1 MEDNLHVQNGEN
13 LVIDWRSKEFLK
25 ETAKWAKFLAILGFI
40 GIGLM
45 VLGSLVMLF
54 APSSLMSN
62 GDFPFGGKIF
72 MMLLYLAFA
81 VLYYFPISYLYQFSE
96 NTKKAI
102 ENNDNNA
109 IRDAFE
115 FLKSH
120 YKFIGIL
127 TIILLSF
134 YAIII
139 FIGLIGAGAAAMMN

>member
-1 MEDNLHVQNGEN
+1 MEDNLHVENGEN

-25 ETAKWAKFLAILGFI
+25 ETAKWTKFLAILGFV

-102 ENNDNNA
+102 VNNDNNA

-120 YKFIGIL
+120 YKFMGIL
-127 TIILLSF
+127 TIILLAF

-139 FIGLIGAGAAAMMN
+139 FIALIGAGAAAMMN

>member
-1 MEDNLHVQNGEN
+1 MEDNLHLEKGEN
-13 LVIDWRSKEFLK
+13 LIIDWRSKEFLK
-25 ETAKWAKFLAILGFI
+25 ETAKWTKFLAILGFV

-62 GDFPFGGKIF
+62 GDFPFGGKIL

-102 ENNDNNA
+102 ENNHNNA

-120 YKFIGIL
+120 YKFMGIL

>member
-1 MEDNLHVQNGEN
+1 MEDNLHVENGEN

-25 ETAKWAKFLAILGFI
+25 ETAKWTKLLAILGFV

-120 YKFIGIL
+120 YKFMGIL

-139 FIGLIGAGAAAMMN
+139 FIGLIGAGTAAMMN

>member
-1 MEDNLHVQNGEN
+1 MEDNLHVENGEN

-25 ETAKWAKFLAILGFI
+25 ETAKWTKFLAILGFV

-120 YKFIGIL
+120 YKFMGIL
-127 TIILLSF
+127 TIILLVF
-134 YAIII
+134 YAIMI

>member
-1 MEDNLHVQNGEN
+1 MENNLHVENGEN
-13 LVIDWRSKEFLK
+13 LIIDWRSKEFLK
-25 ETAKWAKFLAILGFI
+25 ETAKWTKFLAILGFV

-54 APSSLMSN
+54 VPSSLMSN

-120 YKFIGIL
+120 YKFMGIL
-127 TIILLSF
+127 TIILLAF

-139 FIGLIGAGAAAMMN
+139 FIGLIGAGTAAMMN

>member
-1 MEDNLHVQNGEN
+1 MEDNLHVENGEN

-25 ETAKWAKFLAILGFI
+25 ETAKWTKFLAILGFV
-40 GIGLM
+40 GIGFM

-109 IRDAFE
+109 VRDAFE

-120 YKFIGIL
+120 YKFMGIL

-134 YAIII
+134 YAIMI

>member
-1 MEDNLHVQNGEN
+1 MEDNLHVENGEN
-13 LVIDWRSKEFLK
+13 LIIDWRSKEFLK
-25 ETAKWAKFLAILGFI
+25 ETAKWTKFLAILGFV

-81 VLYYFPISYLYQFSE
+81 VLYYFPISYLYHFSE

-120 YKFIGIL
+120 YKFMGIL

-134 YAIII
+134 YAIMI

>member
-1 MEDNLHVQNGEN
+1 MEDNLHVENGEN

-25 ETAKWAKFLAILGFI
+25 ETAKWTKFLAILGFV

-120 YKFIGIL
+120 YKFMGIL

>member
-1 MEDNLHVQNGEN
+1 MENNLHVEKGEN

-25 ETAKWAKFLAILGFI
+25 ETAKWTKFLAILGFV

-120 YKFIGIL
+120 YKFMGIL

-134 YAIII
+134 YAIMI

>member
-1 MEDNLHVQNGEN
+1 MENNLHVQNGEN

-25 ETAKWAKFLAILGFI
+25 ETAKWTKFLAILGFV

-120 YKFIGIL
+120 YKFMGIL

>member
-1 MEDNLHVQNGEN
+1 MEDNLHVENGEN

-25 ETAKWAKFLAILGFI
+25 ETAKWTKFLAILGFV

-120 YKFIGIL
+120 YKFMGIL

-139 FIGLIGAGAAAMMN
+139 FIGLIGAGTAAMMN

>member
-1 MEDNLHVQNGEN
+1 MEDNLHVENGEN

-25 ETAKWAKFLAILGFI
+25 ETAKWTKFLAILGFV

-81 VLYYFPISYLYQFSE
+81 VLYYFPISYLYQFKKKK
-96 NTKKAI
+96 KKAI

-120 YKFIGIL
+120 YKFMGIL

>member
-25 ETAKWAKFLAILGFI
+25 ETAKWTKFLAILGFV

-120 YKFIGIL
+120 YKFMGIL

-139 FIGLIGAGAAAMMN
+139 FIALIRAGAAAMMN

>member
-25 ETAKWAKFLAILGFI
+25 ETAKWTKFLAILGFV

-120 YKFIGIL
+120 YKFMGIL

-134 YAIII
+134 YAIMI
-139 FIGLIGAGAAAMMN
+139 FIGLIGAGTAAMMN

>member
-1 MEDNLHVQNGEN
+1 MEDNLHVENGEN

-25 ETAKWAKFLAILGFI
+25 ETAKWTKFLAILGFV

-120 YKFIGIL
+120 YKFMGIL
-127 TIILLSF
+127 TIILLAF

-139 FIGLIGAGAAAMMN
+139 FIGLIGAGTAAMMN

>member
-1 MEDNLHVQNGEN
+1 MENNLHVENGEN
-13 LVIDWRSKEFLK
+13 LIIDWSSKEFLK
-25 ETAKWAKFLAILGFI
+25 ETAKWTKFLAILGFV

-54 APSSLMSN
+54 VPSSLMSN

-120 YKFIGIL
+120 YKFMGIL
-127 TIILLSF
+127 TIILLAF

>member
-1 MEDNLHVQNGEN
+1 MEDNLHVENGEN

-25 ETAKWAKFLAILGFI
+25 ETAKWTKFLAILGFV

-120 YKFIGIL
+120 YKFMGIL

-134 YAIII
+134 YAIMI
-139 FIGLIGAGAAAMMN
+139 FIGLIGAGTAAMMN

>member
-1 MEDNLHVQNGEN
+1 MEDNLHVENGEN

-25 ETAKWAKFLAILGFI
+25 ETAKWTKFLAILGFV

-120 YKFIGIL
+120 YKFMGIL

-134 YAIII
+134 YAIMI
-139 FIGLIGAGAAAMMN
+139 FIGLIGVGAAAMMN

>member
-1 MEDNLHVQNGEN
+1 MENNLHVENGEN
-13 LVIDWRSKEFLK
+13 LIIDWRSKEFLK
-25 ETAKWAKFLAILGFI
+25 ETAKWTKFLAILGFV

-120 YKFIGIL
+120 YKFMGIL
-127 TIILLSF
+127 TIILLAF

>member
-1 MEDNLHVQNGEN
+1 MENNLHVENGEN
-13 LVIDWRSKEFLK
+13 LIIDWRSKEFLK
-25 ETAKWAKFLAILGFI
+25 ETAKWTKFLAILGFV

-45 VLGSLVMLF
+45 VLGSLVMIF
-54 APSSLMSN
+54 VPSSLMSN

-120 YKFIGIL
+120 YKFMGIL
-127 TIILLSF
+127 TIILLAF

>member
-13 LVIDWRSKEFLK
+13 LIIDWRSKEFLK
-25 ETAKWAKFLAILGFI
+25 ETAKWTKFLAILGFV

-62 GDFPFGGKIF
+62 GDFPFGGQIF

-120 YKFIGIL
+120 YKFMGIL
-127 TIILLSF
+127 TIILLAF

>member
-1 MEDNLHVQNGEN
+1 MENNLHVENGEN

-25 ETAKWAKFLAILGFI
+25 ETAKWTKFLAILGFV

-120 YKFIGIL
+120 YKFMGIL

-134 YAIII
+134 YAIMI
-139 FIGLIGAGAAAMMN
+139 FIALIGAGTAAMMN

>member
-1 MEDNLHVQNGEN
+1 MENNLHVENGEN

-25 ETAKWAKFLAILGFI
+25 ETAKWTKFLAILGFV

-120 YKFIGIL
+120 YKFMGIL

-139 FIGLIGAGAAAMMN
+139 FIGIIGAGAAAMMN

>member
-1 MEDNLHVQNGEN
+1 MEDNLHVENGEN
-13 LVIDWRSKEFLK
+13 LIIDWRSKEFLK
-25 ETAKWAKFLAILGFI
+25 ETAKWTKFLAILGFV

-120 YKFIGIL
+120 YKFMGIL
-127 TIILLSF
+127 TIILLAF

-139 FIGLIGAGAAAMMN
+139 FIGIIGAGAAAMMN

>member
-1 MEDNLHVQNGEN
+1 MEDNLHVENGEN

-25 ETAKWAKFLAILGFI
+25 ETAKWTKFLAILGFV

-96 NTKKAI
+96 KTKKAI

-120 YKFIGIL
+120 YKFMGIL
-127 TIILLSF
+127 TIILLAF

-139 FIGLIGAGAAAMMN
+139 FIGLIGAGSAAMMN

>member
-1 MEDNLHVQNGEN
+1 MENNLHVENGEN

-25 ETAKWAKFLAILGFI
+25 ETAKWTKFLAILGFV
-40 GIGLM
+40 GIGFM

-120 YKFIGIL
+120 YKFMGIL

>member
-1 MEDNLHVQNGEN
+1 MENNLHVENGEN
-13 LVIDWRSKEFLK
+13 LIIDWRSKEFLK
-25 ETAKWAKFLAILGFI
+25 ETAKWTKFLAILGFV

-45 VLGSLVMLF
+45 VLGSFVMLF

-120 YKFIGIL
+120 YKFMGIL

-139 FIGLIGAGAAAMMN
+139 FIGLIGAGTAAMMN

>member
-1 MEDNLHVQNGEN
+1 MNCALHEYTQIARVLEQSANG
-13 LVIDWRSKEFLK
+13 K
-25 ETAKWAKFLAILGFI
+25 ETAKWTKFLAILGFV

-120 YKFIGIL
+120 YKFMGIL
-127 TIILLSF
+127 TIILLAF

>member
-1 MEDNLHVQNGEN
+1 MENNLHVENGEN

-25 ETAKWAKFLAILGFI
+25 ETAKWTKFLAILGFV
-40 GIGLM
+40 GIGFM

-120 YKFIGIL
+120 YKFMGIL

-134 YAIII
+134 YAIMI

>member
-1 MEDNLHVQNGEN
+1 MEDNLHVENGEN

-25 ETAKWAKFLAILGFI
+25 ETAKWTKFLAILGFV

-45 VLGSLVMLF
+45 VLGSFVMLF

-139 FIGLIGAGAAAMMN
+139 FIGLIGAGTAAMMN

>member
-1 MEDNLHVQNGEN
+1 MEDNLHVENGEN

-25 ETAKWAKFLAILGFI
+25 ETAKWTKFLAILGFV

-120 YKFIGIL
+120 YKFMGIL

-139 FIGLIGAGAAAMMN
+139 FIGLIGAGATAMMN

>member
-1 MEDNLHVQNGEN
+1 MEDNLHVENGEN

-25 ETAKWAKFLAILGFI
+25 ETAKWTKFLAILGLV

-120 YKFIGIL
+120 YKFMGIL
-127 TIILLSF
+127 TIILLAF

>member
-1 MEDNLHVQNGEN
+1 MEDNLHVENGEN

-25 ETAKWAKFLAILGFI
+25 ETAKWTKFLAILGFV

-72 MMLLYLAFA
+72 LMLLYLAFA

-120 YKFIGIL
+120 YKFMGIL

>member
-1 MEDNLHVQNGEN
+1 MENNLHVENGEN
-13 LVIDWRSKEFLK
+13 LIIDWRSKEFLK
-25 ETAKWAKFLAILGFI
+25 ETAKWTKFLAILGFV

-120 YKFIGIL
+120 YKFMGIL
-127 TIILLSF
+127 TIILLAF
-134 YAIII
+134 YAIMI

>member
-1 MEDNLHVQNGEN
+1 MEDNLHVENGEN

-25 ETAKWAKFLAILGFI
+25 ETAKWTKFLAILGFV

-109 IRDAFE
+109 IRDALE

-120 YKFIGIL
+120 YKFMGIL

-139 FIGLIGAGAAAMMN
+139 FIGLIGAGTAAMMN

>member
-1 MEDNLHVQNGEN
+1 MENNLHVENGEN
-13 LVIDWRSKEFLK
+13 LIIDWRSKEFLK
-25 ETAKWAKFLAILGFI
+25 ETAKWTKFLAILGFV
-40 GIGLM
+40 GIGFM

-120 YKFIGIL
+120 YKFMGIL

-134 YAIII
+134 YAIMI
-139 FIGLIGAGAAAMMN
+139 FIGLIGAGTAAMMN

>member
-1 MEDNLHVQNGEN
+1 MEDNLHVENGEN

-25 ETAKWAKFLAILGFI
+25 ETAKWTKLLAILGFV

-120 YKFIGIL
+120 YKFMGIL

>member
-1 MEDNLHVQNGEN
+1 MEDNLHVENGEN

-25 ETAKWAKFLAILGFI
+25 ETAKWTKFLSILGFV

-120 YKFIGIL
+120 YKFMGIL

>member
-1 MEDNLHVQNGEN
+1 MEDNLHVENGEN

-25 ETAKWAKFLAILGFI
+25 ETAKWTKFLAILGFV

-120 YKFIGIL
+120 YKFMGTL

-134 YAIII
+134 YAIVI
-139 FIGLIGAGAAAMMN
+139 FIGLIGAGTAAMMT